1 MKKIFGGIGGYFSGV
16 IKEMKKSHFPDKKE
30 VLKYS
35 VVTVVLLMFF
45 GGFFYVLDVLFA
57 FLRGLV

>member
-1 MKKIFGGIGGYFSGV
+1 MKRLFSSIGGYFSGV
-16 IKEMKKSHFPDKKE
+16 VKEMKKSHFPSKKE
-30 VLKYS
+30 ILKYS

-45 GGFFYVLDVLFA
+45 GLFFYVLDVVFA

>member
-1 MKKIFGGIGGYFSGV
+1 MKKFFAGIGGYFPGV
-16 IKEMKKSHFPDKKE
+16 VKEMKKSHFPSKKD

-35 VVTVVLLMFF
+35 GVTIVLLAFF
-45 GGFFYVLDVLFA
+45 GLFFYVLDVVFA